1 MKTQERNLLIGGAIA
16 VAVFGLLYLRNKKKK
31 AKAKKNEATTVAK
44 EIKKDSDVLSFGDE
58 GEDVKDV
65 QKYLNITSSSELKRQ
80 NLYPLELN
88 GVWDDKLEMASINA
102 SALRRNSVDKN
113 TLKRIKRDLKNANI
127 N

>member
-44 EIKKDSDVLSFGDE
+44 EIKKDSNVLSFGDK
-58 GEDVKDV
+58 GEDVKDI

-88 GVWDDKLEMASINA
+88 GVWDDKLEMASINS

>member
-113 TLKRIKRDLKNANI
+113 T
-127 N
+127 